1 MKVRDIV
8 AGLEGAGILNAKQE
22 ALWLASHA
30 LGVGSAEILARAE
43 FSGDD
48 ERRIDALISRRVS
61 GEPLQYIL
69 GEADFYG
76 RDFAV
81 GKGVLIPRHDTE
93 TLIEGVKK
101 VFRKDEKFRFLD
113 WGTGSGC
120 IAITILLEFPN
131 AEGCMIEASPEA
143 LKYARENLRRYNVE
157 GRAEIGEAVGSF
169 DLIISNPPYIP
180 AGEIPGLMRE
190 VRDFEPRSALDG
202 GEDGMK
208 FYREVFELSMMR
220 LRRGGYMILETGDL
234 RQVSEIEGYSG
245 EFEAEGEI
253 LDGGNFPRCVILR
266 RRN

>member
-1 MKVRDIV
+1 MKVRDII
-8 AGLEGAGILNAKQE
+8 AGLDGAGIVNAKQE

-43 FSGDD
+43 FSGDE

-101 VFRKDEKFRFLD
+101 VFRKDEIFRFLD

-120 IAITILLEFPN
+120 IAITILL
-131 AEGCMIEASPEA
+131 
-143 LKYARENLRRYNVE
+143 
-157 GRAEIGEAVGSF
+157 
-169 DLIISNPPYIP
+169 
-180 AGEIPGLMRE
+180 
-190 VRDFEPRSALDG
+190 
-202 GEDGMK
+202 
-208 FYREVFELSMMR
+208 
-220 LRRGGYMILETGDL
+220 
-234 RQVSEIEGYSG
+234 
-245 EFEAEGEI
+245 
-253 LDGGNFPRCVILR
+253 
-266 RRN
+266 